1 MAVLVD
7 TSVWVAHFRERNL
20 HLQDLLERD
29 DVLIHSIVLGEIACG
44 TPPDRAAALAALRE
58 LRPAMAASIEET
70 MLMIEHHRLYG
81 QGCGIADMLLLAAT
95 LMTPG
100 ATLWTLD
107 KRLAAHALA
116 LGAAYQPPMH

>member
-7 TSVWVAHFRERNL
+7 TSVWVAHFRERNP
-20 HLQDLLERD
+20 HLQNLLERD
-29 DVLIHSIVLGEIACG
+29 DVLIHPIVLGEIACG
-44 TPPDRAAALAALRE
+44 TPPDRATVLAALRE

-70 MLMIEHHRLYG
+70 LCMIERHHLYR

-107 KRLAAHALA
+107 RRLAAHALT
-116 LGAAYQPPMH
+116 LGAAYQPPIH